1 MGRYNKVPIFRNTT
15 EYKTRV
21 GKRYYGTVTYP
32 EVPLDFEDIYVFT
45 EAGDRL
51 DILAEQYYGDSSLW
65 WAISSANNSLNQGSY
80 FVEPGIQIRIPSQIN
95 AIVANFNALN
105 DY

>member
-32 EVPLDFEDIYVFT
+32 EVPL
-45 EAGDRL
+45 
-51 DILAEQYYGDSSLW
+51 
-65 WAISSANNSLNQGSY
+65 
-80 FVEPGIQIRIPSQIN
+80 
-95 AIVANFNALN
+95 NF
-105 DY
+105 